1 MFEEKR
7 LRGGTWLKMLIS
19 VMLAADTLGGGGDE
33 SVLKHFGQPWLGP
46 AGPGGDA
53 GGEVRGGSSYRCYR
67 CDQPGHFAR
76 ECPEIA
82 GDRGGHGHVSG
93 GFGGYG
99 GYGGGGG
106 GLGGSS
112 SSKCYKCNRLETL
125 HSVVTRY

>member
-1 MFEEKR
+1 
-7 LRGGTWLKMLIS
+7 MLIS
-19 VMLAADTLGGGGDE
+19 VMLAAEILGGGDE
-33 SVLKHFGQPWLGP
+33 SVLKHFGQAWLGP

-112 SSKCYKCNRLETL
+112 SSKCYKCNRLETIN
-125 HSVVTRY
+125 T